1 MIELIDEP
9 LPDLLVI
16 KPKVF
21 KDERGFFLETWQK
34 NKNHKI
40 GLDQDFVQENW
51 SRSTFGILRGLHFQ
65 VRHPQGKLVSVH
77 NGKVFDV
84 AVDLRKESKTY
95 GKWYGLELSDEN
107 HLQMYV
113 PPGFAHGFC
122 VLSDVADFVY
132 KCTEY
137 YYPNDESGIIWNDTS
152 LNIKWP
158 IKNPIISDKDSCL
171 STFNKLLDNG

>member
-1 MIELIDEP
+1 MIELVDEP

-16 KPKVF
+16 KPKVY
-21 KDERGFFLETWQK
+21 KDERGFFQETWQK
-34 NKNHKI
+34 MKNQQI
-40 GLDQDFVQENW
+40 GLKQEFVQENW

-65 VRHPQGKLVSVH
+65 IQHPQGKLVSVH

-132 KCTEY
+132 KCTDY
-137 YYPNDESGIIWNDTS
+137 YYPEDEGGIIWNDTS

-158 IKNPIISDKDSCL
+158 IKDPIISEKDNGL
-171 STFNKLLDNG
+171 STFNNL

>member
-34 NKNHKI
+34 NKNKKI

-65 VRHPQGKLVSVH
+65 VKHPQGKLVSVH

-84 AVDLRKESKTY
+84 AVDLRKESKSY
-95 GKWYGLELSDEN
+95 GKWFGLELSDEN

-132 KCTEY
+132 KCTDY
-137 YYPNDESGIIWNDTS
+137 YNPSDESGIIWNDTT

-158 IKNPIISDKDSCL
+158 IKNPIISDKDSNIC
-171 STFNKLLDNG
+171 K

>member
-9 LPDLLVI
+9 LPDLLII

-34 NKNHKI
+34 IKNQKI

-65 VRHPQGKLVSVH
+65 VKHPQGKLVSVH

-132 KCTEY
+132 KCTDY
-137 YYPNDESGIIWNDTS
+137 YNPSDESGIIWNDTS

-158 IKNPIISDKDSCL
+158 IKNPIISDKDSRL
-171 STFNKLLDNG
+171 STFNIESAKG